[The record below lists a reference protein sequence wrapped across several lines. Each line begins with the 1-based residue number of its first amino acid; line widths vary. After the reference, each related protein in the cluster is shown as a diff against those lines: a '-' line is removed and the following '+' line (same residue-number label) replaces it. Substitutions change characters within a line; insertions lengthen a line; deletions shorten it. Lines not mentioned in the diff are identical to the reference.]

1 MGVIGIAG
9 SNHASWNLFS
19 NSLRGQIISPRV
31 GFEFCG
37 QGITLNQSAI
47 FFFLFS
53 FFRSFKFSLCFT
65 VRSTRFFLRFL
76 FTLSLVHKISLVK
89 MAFSEYFLT
98 ILQGI
103 EKNNIK
109 PQSTRKQI
117 DTVGMALDDRF
128 RVAFASC
135 VAGDY

>member
-1 MGVIGIAG
+1 MTSGSRVARNGNNGVIEIAG

-53 FFRSFKFSLCFT
+53 FFGSFKFSLCFT

-76 FTLSLVHKISLVK
+76 FPLSLVHKISLVK

-103 EKNNIK
+103 EKNK
-109 PQSTRKQI
+109 TTVDTQTDRHCWDGTRCP
-117 DTVGMALDDRF
+117 F
-128 RVAFASC
+128 
-135 VAGDY
+135 